1 MKAVRLLSRAALTA
15 LLAAG
20 LTGGLLGCAGLPA
33 KPAVVMAEGDVHLT
47 GRLSIQVSSSTAR
60 PTGGNVGFDLSGNP
74 AAGQL
79 ELSTP
84 LGSLVARATWG
95 AGEVKL
101 QTPEGERRFA
111 DLDELSRELL
121 GEAIPVAALFDWL
134 QGRPWPQMASRPL
147 HQEQAGF
154 EQLGWR
160 IDLSGFDAA
169 GKQGVIT
176 AAKGANANS
185 SEPIVTLRARV
196 EPANVTP

>member
-1 MKAVRLLSRAALTA
+1 MNPVKQLSRAALAA
-15 LLAAG
+15 LIAAS

-33 KPAVVMAEGDVHLT
+33 KPVLVMAEGDVHLT

-60 PTGGNVGFDLSGNP
+60 PTGGNVGFELSGNP

-79 ELSTP
+79 ALSTP
-84 LGSLVARATWG
+84 LGSLVARASWS

-101 QTPEGERRFA
+101 QTPEGERSFA

-121 GEAIPVAALFDWL
+121 GEVIPVAALFDWL
-134 QGRPWPQMASRPL
+134 QGRPWPQMSSRPL
-147 HQEQAGF
+147 HHEQAGF

-169 GKQGVIT
+169 GKQGVIS
-176 AAKGANANS
+176 ASRNANTGD
-185 SEPIVTLRARV
+185 PIVTLRARV
-196 EPANVTP
+196 EP

>member
-1 MKAVRLLSRAALTA
+1 MAAL
-15 LLAAG
+15 LVAG
-20 LTGGLLGCAGLPA
+20 LSGGLIGCAGLPA
-33 KPAVVMAEGDVHLT
+33 KPVVVRAEGDVHLT

-101 QTPEGERRFA
+101 QTPEGERQFT

-134 QGRPWPQMASRPL
+134 QGRPWPQMSSRPL
-147 HQEQAGF
+147 AQEQAGF

-176 AAKGANANS
+176 AAKGANAGANANS

-196 EPANVTP
+196 EPSSATP